1 MPSDVQE
8 LRQIN
13 PTTAIYYSFHS
24 ADPIEDTPE
33 PLQLGPE
40 AAFAQLKE
48 LGCTLAT
55 QQWVAN
61 HYGLILWKLAGMVC
75 LEPEREQNPKPKRW
89 CWPEVMRQLRYRS
102 VGSLAMFVREQMSS
116 SECLVL
122 QVRA

>member
-1 MPSDVQE
+1 MNPS
-8 LRQIN
+8 N
-13 PTTAIYYSFHS
+13 AIYYSFHS

-40 AAFAQLKE
+40 AAFMQLKD

-55 QQWVAN
+55 QQWVTN

-75 LEPEREQNPKPKRW
+75 LEPEREQNPKTKRW

-102 VGSLAMFVREQMSS
+102 VGSLAIFIWHR
-116 SECLVL
+116 
-122 QVRA
+122 